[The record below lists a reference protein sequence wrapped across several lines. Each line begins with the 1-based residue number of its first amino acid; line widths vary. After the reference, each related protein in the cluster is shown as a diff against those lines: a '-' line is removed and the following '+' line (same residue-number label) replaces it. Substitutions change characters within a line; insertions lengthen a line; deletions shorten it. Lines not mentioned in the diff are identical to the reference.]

1 MAAISRS
8 KVGTFAPQ
16 YGAPMKITFVKKV
29 LADGSPCKKC
39 GDVIQKLEES
49 GQMAHIDNILIA
61 DERDAQSPGM
71 LLSAK
76 LEVNRAPFF
85 VVEEEDKEPVVYT
98 VYFKFVKEVLD
109 QKTSEEDELKEI
121 MNDNPDLDFL

>member
-1 MAAISRS
+1 
-8 KVGTFAPQ
+8 
-16 YGAPMKITFVKKV
+16 MKITLVKKI

-39 GDVIQKLEES
+39 ADVLHKLEDS
-49 GQMAHIDNILIA
+49 GQMAQINEVLVA
-61 DERDAQSPGM
+61 DERDPESAGM
-71 LLSAK
+71 KLSAE
-76 LEVNRAPFF
+76 LDVNRAPFF
-85 VVEEEDKEPVVYT
+85 VVEEAGKEPVVYT